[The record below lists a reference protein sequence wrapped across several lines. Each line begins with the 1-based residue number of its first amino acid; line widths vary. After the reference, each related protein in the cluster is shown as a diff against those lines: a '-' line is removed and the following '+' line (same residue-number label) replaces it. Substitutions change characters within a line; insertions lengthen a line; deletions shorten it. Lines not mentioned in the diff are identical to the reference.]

1 MAEIKT
7 SDFFKKQRK
16 ASEIK
21 SEILGP
27 FFEVWCGIVLS
38 GQKADVVNP
47 VLYVDLQ
54 AGQGY
59 EQEGAPAI
67 PVKVLQ
73 SLYKT
78 TGSRLDLNKSVKTFF
93 RDPDKLVAAQ
103 LEAQIENLSF
113 HGELIHKPVLLQE
126 EADTEVLKQLL
137 EEGHPA
143 FTFLDPFES
152 SFSQEMLLQL
162 LKQPGADFL
171 LLFHPESM
179 RAALKNRVVDSLMQ
193 ELFGDRLE
201 QIKKF
206 NKGTRD
212 AEKREEFLLDS
223 FESIFWDKGY
233 HTFTFRI
240 NFPDKKQTS
249 HYLLFASKTDLACT
263 RAKEML
269 LKYSDYQEDGV
280 PLFGA
285 NLKQQQTSLFHEH
298 YAYSIESLMN
308 DLSQKASL
316 YNNVALQRIYEKHNI
331 GTHYSLENYKVAYE
345 RLMKSGQVRFYN
357 PKTGQSV
364 SKLTY
369 TSLIRYK

>member
-1 MAEIKT
+1 MAAIKT
-7 SDFFKKQRK
+7 SDFFKKERK

-21 SEILGP
+21 SELLGL
-27 FFEVWCGIVLS
+27 FFEVWCGIVSS

-59 EQEGAPAI
+59 EEDGAPAI

-73 SLYKT
+73 SLHKT
-78 TGSRLDLNKSVKTFF
+78 TGSHFDLNKSVKTFF
-93 RDPDKLVAAQ
+93 HDADKSVAAQ
-103 LEAQIENLSF
+103 LKAHIENAPF
-113 HGELIHKPVLLQE
+113 HAELIHRPVILQE
-126 EADTEVLKQLL
+126 ETDAELLKQLL

-143 FTFLDPFES
+143 FTFLDPFDS
-152 SFSQEMLLQL
+152 GFSQEMLLHL
-162 LKQPGADFL
+162 LKQPGSDFL
-171 LLFHPESM
+171 LLFHPDSM
-179 RAALKNRVVDSLMQ
+179 RAALKNRAADSLMQ

-212 AEKREEFLLDS
+212 GEKREKFLLGN
-223 FESIFWDKGY
+223 FEGIFRDKGY
-233 HTFTFRI
+233 HTFAFRI
-240 NFPDKKQTS
+240 NFPDRKQTS
-249 HYLLFASKTDLACT
+249 HYLLFASKSDLAYT
-263 RAKEML
+263 RIKEMM

-285 NLKQQQTSLFHEH
+285 NLKQQQMSLFHEH
-298 YAYSIESLMN
+298 YAYSIESLVH
-308 DLSQKASL
+308 DLSQKAAL
-316 YNNVALQRIYEKHNI
+316 YNNVTLQRIYEKHNI
-331 GTHYSLENYKVAYE
+331 GTRYSLENYKVAFE
-345 RLMKSGQVRFYN
+345 RLMKSGKVRFYN

-364 SKLTY
+364 NKLTY

>member
-1 MAEIKT
+1 MAAIET
-7 SDFFKKQRK
+7 SDFFKKERK

-27 FFEVWCGIVLS
+27 CFEVWCGIVLS
-38 GQKADVVNP
+38 GQQAQVVNP
-47 VLYVDLQ
+47 VLYLDLQ

-59 EQEGAPAI
+59 AEDGAPAI

-78 TGSRLDLNKSVKTFF
+78 TGSRFDLNKSVKTFF
-93 RDPDKLVAAQ
+93 SDADKSVATQ
-103 LEAQIENLSF
+103 LEAQIGNLPF
-113 HGELIHKPVLLQE
+113 HRELIHKPVILQE
-126 EADTEVLKQLL
+126 EADAELLKQLL

-152 SFSQEMLLQL
+152 SFSQEMLLQF
-162 LKQPGADFL
+162 LKQPGSDFL
-171 LLFHPESM
+171 QLFQPDSM
-179 RAALKNRVVDSLMQ
+179 RAALKNKAIDSLMQ
-193 ELFGDRLE
+193 EIFGDRLDR
-201 QIKKF
+201 IKEF

-212 AEKREEFLLDS
+212 GEKREAFLSES
-223 FESIFWDKGY
+223 FEGIFRDKGY
-233 HTFTFRI
+233 YTFTFRI

-249 HYLLFASKTDLACT
+249 HYLLFASRSDLAYT
-263 RAKEML
+263 RVKELM

-285 NLKQQQTSLFHEH
+285 NLKQQQMALFHEH
-298 YAYSIESLMN
+298 YAYSIESLAK
-308 DLSQKASL
+308 DLSQKAAL
-316 YNNVALQRIYEKHNI
+316 YNNVALQRIYEKHNL
-331 GTHYSLENYKVAYE
+331 GTQFSLENYKVAYE
-345 RLMKSGQVRFYN
+345 KLMKSGKVRFYN